1 MNRILTEEEA
11 HSTDLGECVDERG
24 SERADA
30 KGQGRSWEEPA
41 WAHLLAQ
48 YVQRNLENDVRD
60 VEHTEDCIVV
70 FETSQFYSSSSGRSR
85 GHTVACEFQVFLEAC
100 KSSVAFEV
108 SVA

>member
-60 VEHTEDCIVV
+60 VEHAQDCVV
-70 FETSQFYSSSSGRSR
+70 VCAVVSFGPPVSKRS
-85 GHTVACEFQVFLEAC
+85 
-100 KSSVAFEV
+100 
-108 SVA
+108 